1 MSTPLAP
8 TLLTPMNGESIDGVV
23 STVFTWEFNDP
34 DPGDTQSAFALR
46 RKTAGA
52 GAYEYWT
59 GAGWSGALTWNV
71 TASETVTL
79 VVANWSNSVIRQWS
93 IATKDVGGNISPFAA
108 DRLLIS
114 TPRPVA
120 TVTAPTGVQTTS
132 RPRVQ
137 WSYASSGG
145 FSQKAYRVLVYETS
159 FPASIETDI
168 ETPLW
173 DSDWINDP
181 TAYFK
186 DIEVDLENGHSF
198 RAYVKVR
205 SSGDQESLWAYS
217 AFTTTLSLPVSPTV
231 TVENVPELGLNRVN
245 VLTNF
250 NLLTPSDSDLESDIG
265 TWIGVNNCIVSRTAE
280 RASAGS
286 YSLKIVGTGATYA
299 QLDATYSDFAD
310 QDTTYAD
317 FAAEIAAIL

>member
-8 TLLTPMNGESIDGVV
+8 TLLTPLNGEYIDGVV
-23 STVFTWEFNDP
+23 STTFTWKFNDP

-59 GAGWSGALTWNV
+59 GAGWSGTLTWNTSSTQSV
-71 TASETVTL
+71 TIA
-79 VVANWSNSVIRQWS
+79 VANWSNSVIRQWS
-93 IATKDVGGNISPFAA
+93 IATKDAGGNISPFAA

-114 TPRPVA
+114 TPKPVA
-120 TVTAPTGVQTTS
+120 TVTAPTGAQATS

-145 FSQKAYRVLVYETS
+145 FAQKAFRVLVYDTS
-159 FPASIETDI
+159 FPANIETDI

-181 TAYFK
+181 TAYYK
-186 DIEVDLENGHSF
+186 DIDLDLTNGHSF
-198 RAYVKVR
+198 RAYVRVK

-217 AFTTTLSLPVSPTV
+217 AFTTSLTLPESPDV
-231 TVENVPELGLNRVN
+231 TVVNDGDYGVNRIT
-245 VLTNF
+245 LFTNL
-250 NLLTPSDSDLESDIG
+250 NLLTPSESDLESDLG
-265 TWIGVNNCIVSRTAE
+265 TWVGANNCIASRSAD
-280 RASAGS
+280 RASNGS
-286 YSLKIVGTGATYA
+286 YSLKMVATGATYA
-299 QLDATYSDFAD
+299 QLDAAYTDFAA
-310 QDTTYAD
+310 QDTAYAD
-317 FAAEIAAIL
+317 FAGEIAAIL